1 MLSQYA
7 DEDYPSV
14 LGCWRGISAQ
24 HSFSRRRVLVWS
36 NSGLMIACEG
46 SLLCVEWQTDG
57 CRRPFPSKD
66 GGHGKNHAADIDPY
80 SYFSFLYFHSI
91 RYQVTINLGAY

>member
-57 CRRPFPSKD
+57 CRRPFPSKE
-66 GGHGKNHAADIDPY
+66 GGKNHVAQWLFIFV
-80 SYFSFLYFHSI
+80 FSH
-91 RYQVTINLGAY
+91 YQVSVYNYHRCLMGFKM